1 MSKLE
6 NMPVSA
12 LLSQNRVFSMLIKRS
27 KTLSY
32 TKIPQKTE
40 NLSKMVRS
48 ALFGTFCNQYYIVS
62 SKETYL

>member
-6 NMPVSA
+6 NTPVSA

-40 NLSKMVRS
+40 NLSKMVRGG
-48 ALFGTFCNQYYIVS
+48 LFGIFCSQ
-62 SKETYL
+62 

>member
-40 NLSKMVRS
+40 NLSKMVRG
-48 ALFGTFCNQYYIVS
+48 ALFGNFCNQYYIVS

>member
-6 NMPVSA
+6 DTPVSA

-40 NLSKMVRS
+40 NLSKMVRGTP
-48 ALFGTFCNQYYIVS
+48 FGTLCNQYYIVS
-62 SKETYL
+62 SKQTYL

>member
-40 NLSKMVRS
+40 NLSKMVRD

>member
-6 NMPVSA
+6 NTPVSA

-40 NLSKMVRS
+40 NLSKVVRG
-48 ALFGTFCNQYYIVS
+48 ALFGTLCNQYYIVS

>member
-40 NLSKMVRS
+40 NLSKMVRG

-62 SKETYL
+62 SEETYL

>member
-40 NLSKMVRS
+40 NLSKMVRG
-48 ALFGTFCNQYYIVS
+48 ALFGTFCKQYYIVS

>member
-6 NMPVSA
+6 NMPVPA

-40 NLSKMVRS
+40 NLSKMVRG

>member
-12 LLSQNRVFSMLIKRS
+12 LLFQNRVFSMLIKRS

-40 NLSKMVRS
+40 NLSKMVRG

>member
-40 NLSKMVRS
+40 NLSKMVRG

>member
-40 NLSKMVRS
+40 NLSKMVRG
-48 ALFGTFCNQYYIVS
+48 ALFGTFCNQYYIIS